1 MADLQSTQRIEEL
14 RTSLGEKLEELH
26 RRAKH
31 TKAILSP
38 STYWQNPWVRVGI
51 GFALGWFV
59 ARMLTRRGGE

>member
-1 MADLQSTQRIEEL
+1 MADLETTQRIEEL
-14 RTSLGEKLEELH
+14 RTNLSEKLGELH

-31 TKAILSP
+31 TKEILSP

-59 ARMLTRRGGE
+59 ARALAPRSDR